1 MLEYTVTLKKIQSK
15 IKNNN
20 KDEEKRDE
28 RKEKT
33 QSIPIFC
40 QGILVKKSKET
51 KGADGWRWS

>member
-1 MLEYTVTLKKIQSK
+1 MIKKKS
-15 IKNNN
+15 
-20 KDEEKRDE
+20 RDE